1 MRANPEDPTD
11 ELPALTP
18 ITSEIPPP
26 ARSMRVLCVD
36 DNQEAAD
43 SLGEMLALAGH
54 EVVVRHDG
62 AAAIDVV
69 NAGFRPD
76 VCVLDITMPGI
87 DGCQLAAAL
96 RATRDENDLLLVAVT
111 ALGDYRSLERM
122 ADSGFDLQ
130 FTKPVSPH
138 DLYSALNYRAS
149 QLAATAGALHE

>member
-1 MRANPEDPTD
+1 MSSNPD
-11 ELPALTP
+11 EHISEPPALAPATAEVP
-18 ITSEIPPP
+18 APPKT
-26 ARSMRVLCVD
+26 MRILCVD
-36 DNQEAAD
+36 DNRDAAD

-62 AAAIDVV
+62 ASAIEVV

-76 VCVLDITMPGI
+76 VCVLDISMPGI

-111 ALGDYRSLERM
+111 ALGDYNSLERM

-130 FTKPVSPH
+130 FTKPVMPR
-138 DLYSALNYRAS
+138 DLYEALNDRAGH
-149 QLAATAGALHE
+149 LAATQRA

>member
-1 MRANPEDPTD
+1 MRADPEDAT
-11 ELPALTP
+11 EEIPAIEP
-18 ITSEIPPP
+18 VTSEVPPP
-26 ARSMRVLCVD
+26 VRSMRVLCVD
-36 DNQEAAD
+36 DNVEAAD

-62 AAAIDVV
+62 AAAIEVV

-149 QLAATAGALHE
+149 QLAAMAGASHE